1 MNYTRFEQLVLGV
14 ATATILA
21 SILIT
26 LASIGWVGWVSL
38 ASQLLLIPVLIAA
51 VHYGRRAGLLT
62 ALLAS
67 AIFIMLKIPVL
78 SAPEGLGASEAW
90 MIAFTFAAYGL
101 VGIVGGDLCG
111 RVKYF
116 FGRLDNSSTIDDWSH
131 VFNQHKA
138 AELLQYAR
146 ERFSRYGESF
156 SVIVITQSPAL
167 VSGLS
172 PKRQRTLVREIAGH
186 LRGDL
191 RMVDEV
197 ARLDDG
203 RFLVILPRAS
213 LEDGLAVA
221 GRLTEAVRQMM
232 DTDQDGVS
240 SRCFSAAEDALELG
254 SLFASIAPQPA
265 TYEGSSS

>member
-14 ATATILA
+14 AATTIMG

-26 LASIGWVGWVSL
+26 LASNGWSGWASFVS
-38 ASQLLLIPVLIAA
+38 QILLIPVLIAA

-67 AIFIMLKIPVL
+67 VVFIMLKIPVL
-78 SAPEGLGASEAW
+78 SAPEGLGASEVG
-90 MIAFTFAAYGL
+90 MIALTVAAFGL

-111 RVKYF
+111 RVKYL
-116 FGRLDNSSTIDDWSH
+116 FGRFDNSATIDDWSR
-131 VFNQHKA
+131 VFNQRKA

-146 ERFSRYGESF
+146 ERFSRYGDSY
-156 SVIVITQSPAL
+156 SVIVITQNPAL

-172 PKRQRTLVREIAGH
+172 AKRQRSLVREIAGH

-213 LEDGLAVA
+213 REAGFAVA
-221 GRLTEAVRQMM
+221 ERLTEAVREMM

-240 SRCFSAAEDALELG
+240 SRCFSAGEDALELG
-254 SLFASIAPQPA
+254 SLFTNLAPQPA
-265 TYEGSSS
+265 SYVGSSS